1 MQNCQMIYQLANGKV
16 IRMSVED
23 FLDLTDE
30 DLKQLNLSNYGEN
43 PPSLKEKSELNSE
56 REYIG
61 DEDDDFEDFEF
72 DDLAPEDFPELSDS
86 DDLT

>member
-43 PPSLKEKSELNSE
+43 PPSLKEKSELDSE

-61 DEDDDFEDFEF
+61 DEDNDFEDFEI
-72 DDLAPEDFPELSDS
+72 DDLAPEDFPEVNDS

>member
-61 DEDDDFEDFEF
+61 DEDDDFKDFEL

>member
-1 MQNCQMIYQLANGKV
+1 MIYQLANGKV

-43 PPSLKEKSELNSE
+43 PPSLKEKSELDSE

-61 DEDDDFEDFEF
+61 DEDNDFEDFEI
-72 DDLAPEDFPELSDS
+72 DDLAPEDFPEVNDS